1 MEPLLRWL
9 AVGSR
14 GYKPTYQPHKS
25 TSTIITYDDHG
36 YADDVSITAGSIQDL
51 KIQLQKL
58 HLFSQYTGLQLE
70 TSKCEATGSLWG
82 LGNPLNNKNQNIL
95 KEQINSITFTDG
107 THIKYLPPN
116 KSYKMLGVHINP
128 MLDFREHFHH
138 ITKDVKKLAIALAK
152 RKLSPPLKSL
162 AIEQL
167 LKSKYHAT
175 HLGVFNERQLTTI
188 DGILNKAMR
197 QAIGLL
203 PNFPSEGV
211 QKPLKEAGIGLPP
224 MRDRATQMG
233 IEHLTRVMNK
243 DSERGFT
250 AHAHAHRL
258 ITQFNH

>member
-25 TSTIITYDDHG
+25 LSTIITYDDRG
-36 YADDVSITAGSIQDL
+36 YADDVSIMAGSIQDL
-51 KIQLQKL
+51 KIQLKKL
-58 HLFSQYTGLQLE
+58 HLFCQYTGLQLE

-82 LGNPLNNKNQNIL
+82 LGNPLNNKNQHIL
-95 KEQINSITFTDG
+95 QEQINSITFTDG

-128 MLDFREHFHH
+128 MLDFREHFLH
-138 ITKDVKKLAIALAK
+138 ITKDAKKLVKALAK

-175 HLGVFNERQLTTI
+175 HLGFFNERQLTTI

-197 QAIGLL
+197 QVIGLL
-203 PNFPSEGV
+203 ANFPP
-211 QKPLKEAGIGLPP
+211 KAYK
-224 MRDRATQMG
+224 
-233 IEHLTRVMNK
+233 N
-243 DSERGFT
+243 
-250 AHAHAHRL
+250 
-258 ITQFNH
+258 N